1 MARDGIGYFPDAP
14 TERGV
19 KHIHELIRARQEG
32 YWCGMAFVIQMPKI
46 KEVRPNISTH
56 PAFGRAWEEAVDA
69 GVRIWFFGCTTTENS
84 LIVDERR
91 VFAEE

>member
-1 MARDGIGYFPDAP
+1 MCIFLCRKVNIPVLNGWYIQK
-14 TERGV
+14 RGGEADD
-19 KHIHELIRARQEG
+19 I
-32 YWCGMAFVIQMPKI
+32 VIQMSRAS
-46 KEVRPNISTH
+46 EVRPNISTH

-69 GVRIWFFGCTTTENS
+69 GVRIWFFGCTATENS